1 MGLASTSTYSSCRL
15 DRLQSIILDDPAW
28 SCIAALVSGP
38 LLNHFAQQQQ
48 HMARYFQLQDLVSAN
63 QFFPFIRNL
72 ELLLPSPVFR
82 DVLGTCVRKGF
93 ACFPPPPNQTQ
104 MHFAGRCALKHFKTP
119 CHDNVIQRG

>member
-1 MGLASTSTYSSCRL
+1 MGLASTSTHSSCRL

-63 QFFPFIRNL
+63 QFFPFTRVAPTIASVQGRAGHVC
-72 ELLLPSPVFR
+72 EERF
-82 DVLGTCVRKGF
+82 CV
-93 ACFPPPPNQTQ
+93 FPPSTQPNTHAFCGKMCLDIFQNT
-104 MHFAGRCALKHFKTP
+104 MS
-119 CHDNVIQRG
+119 